1 MTQTDARAGGGAA
14 AGRDEQRPVVDRPPP
29 NGDGVL
35 WSVFATTFR
44 VASRPFRAVAGPS
57 GMDVPRRVEEAA
69 MDAVATPAAQRAI
82 DDVLAGPLPEMIG
95 RSLGRHRVLERVVAE
110 VVATD
115 DLDEAVVSALESER
129 ASQLLHEVLESPALE
144 RLLTEAVESRL
155 TAELLDRVLASPQ
168 VREALM
174 HQSAS
179 FAGEAAAAVRA
190 RTVRVDT
197 AAERGPRR
205 WLRRPPRRAV
215 APAEAAPVPYAG
227 VATRGVALA
236 ADAAITAVVF
246 VVGSALV
253 ALVAS
258 LVGDL
263 RPQWLAGV
271 LLGAAFLALEIVYFV
286 GFWSTVGQTPGMRM
300 LRLRVV
306 AHGDAPPGLG
316 RSLVRLGGLLL
327 AIIPCFA
334 GFLPALVDDRRRGLH
349 DLMART
355 VVVYEGTAPVAARER
370 GDGSGR

>member
-1 MTQTDARAGGGAA
+1 M
-14 AGRDEQRPVVDRPPP
+14 VDRPPP

-57 GMDVPRRVEEAA
+57 GIDVPRRVEEAA

-82 DDVLAGPLPEMIG
+82 DDILAGPLPEMIG
-95 RSLGRHRVLERVVAE
+95 RSLGRHRVVERVVAE
-110 VVATD
+110 VVASD
-115 DLDEAVVSALESER
+115 DVNEAVVSALESDR
-129 ASQLLHEVLESPALE
+129 ASELLREVLESPALE

-179 FAGEAAAAVRA
+179 FAGEAATAVRA
-190 RTVRVDT
+190 RAVRVDA

-205 WLRRPPRRAV
+205 WLRRAPRPAA
-215 APAEAAPVPYAG
+215 APGATAPVPYAG

-236 ADAAITAVVF
+236 ADAAITAIVF

-253 ALVAS
+253 ALVGS
-258 LVGDL
+258 LVGEL
-263 RPQWLAGV
+263 RPQWLAAL
-271 LLGAAFLALEIVYFV
+271 LLGSAFLALEVVYFA

-300 LRLRVV
+300 LGLRVV
-306 AHGDAPPGLG
+306 GPGNAPPGFG
-316 RSLVRLGGLLL
+316 RSLARLGGLLL
-327 AIIPCFA
+327 AIVPCFA

-349 DLMART
+349 DFIAGT
-355 VVVYEGTAPVAARER
+355 VVVYGGTAPVAARER
-370 GDGSGR
+370 SDGAR